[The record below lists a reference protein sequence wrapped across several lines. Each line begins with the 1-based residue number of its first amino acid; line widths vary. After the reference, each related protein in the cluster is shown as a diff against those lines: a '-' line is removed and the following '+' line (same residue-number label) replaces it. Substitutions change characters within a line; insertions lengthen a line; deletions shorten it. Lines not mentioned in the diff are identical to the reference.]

1 MTMTISRPQRPASY
15 RTVSIT
21 EGLRTSAHRTPGK
34 LAYTSEY
41 RDVTHAQL
49 IERINRVSNLAA
61 GLGLVHGD
69 HAALMCRNCIEYIE
83 ITCGLSE
90 IGVAPALISAG
101 STAQE
106 TAYICNDS
114 RARVLFVHRDAEDAA
129 RAADLETV
137 EKIIV
142 VDPGNQDSD
151 YEDLLSRAAT
161 TVPAVALEEWDVF
174 SIPYTSGTTGRPKGV
189 LLSHRSRVN
198 HMLFSMAANLGC
210 YTPEARPLATAPFH
224 NGAGFINALAG
235 TFFGGTTHILSK
247 FEPELLLQAV
257 DERQI
262 TSMFMVPTH
271 FHAIFNL
278 GDKRISGYDVG
289 SLKAIHSN
297 AAPLPQATKERI
309 VDYFG
314 DNVLFETYG
323 STECG
328 GCTFLRPPD
337 QLRKISCVGQPSPG
351 VWLDVRGADGEPVAP
366 GEIGEVWIR
375 NSWLFNGY
383 WNKPEAT
390 AEAMVDGW
398 CSVGDLGRLDDEG
411 YLYLLDRKKNVIIS
425 GGQNIFPREIEE
437 VLYRHPA
444 VSEAAVVGRSDDYWG
459 EAVTAFIVLVDG
471 QSTIADALREHCS
484 NALSRYKL
492 PKAFH
497 FIDALPKNASNKIL
511 HRELRDAVNR
521 GDFDS

>member
-1 MTMTISRPQRPASY
+1 
-15 RTVSIT
+15 
-21 EGLRTSAHRTPGK
+21 
-34 LAYTSEY
+34 
-41 RDVTHAQL
+41 
-49 IERINRVSNLAA
+49 
-61 GLGLVHGD
+61 
-69 HAALMCRNCIEYIE
+69 
-83 ITCGLSE
+83 
-90 IGVAPALISAG
+90 
-101 STAQE
+101 
-106 TAYICNDS
+106 
-114 RARVLFVHRDAEDAA
+114 
-129 RAADLETV
+129 
-137 EKIIV
+137 
-142 VDPGNQDSD
+142 
-151 YEDLLSRAAT
+151 
-161 TVPAVALEEWDVF
+161 
-174 SIPYTSGTTGRPKGV
+174 
-189 LLSHRSRVN
+189 
-198 HMLFSMAANLGC
+198 MLFSMAANLGC

-271 FHAIFNL
+271 FHAIFHL

-437 VLYRHPA
+437 AAQIDGASRLRTLRSVVLPVA
-444 VSEAAVVGRSDDYWG
+444 SNGIITVSILAFMIAWG
-459 EAVTAFIVLVDG
+459 EFLYSIVILTDPLQYPV
-471 QSTIADALREHCS
+471 SALLS
-484 NALSRYKL
+484 QQITMLGTNWPALMALSL
-492 PKAFH
+492 LT
-497 FIDALPKNASNKIL
+497 ALPIIVIYLVLQRRVIDGLSTG
-511 HRELRDAVNR
+511 AVK
-521 GDFDS
+521 